1 MSALLTME
9 GISKAFPG
17 VQALS
22 KVDFEVMPGEAHALI
37 GENGAGKSTLIKILA
52 GVHRRDA
59 GTICFE
65 GNDYRVANPHEALA
79 MGVAVIYQELNLVQ
93 KLTVAQNIFLGH
105 EPLRRAGFVANRE
118 MNARAGEILKE
129 LGISIDPRTPV
140 QELGVAQKQMVEIAK
155 ALSRASRILVM
166 DEPTAPLTQSE
177 IEVLFRVIAGLKEQ
191 RLGIIY
197 ISHRLDEVFQIADRV
212 TVLRDGE
219 RVHSSKVSA
228 TQIDKLVLAMVGRRL
243 AEEEPPLEVP
253 VDAPVVLEAEGLAD
267 GRVVRN
273 ISLTVRAG
281 EVVGVAGLIG
291 SGRSE
296 FAHLLFGSESAAD
309 GEVRLVGETLSG
321 GVPQRIAAGLGMVP
335 EDRKLQGLVMQ
346 LLVKENSTLATLGKY
361 TSGGFIRRP
370 AHESRVRE
378 IIAELRI
385 ATRGPRQP
393 VKALSGGNQQKV
405 ILSRWMDTGARAL
418 IFDEPTR
425 GVDVGAKAEI
435 YALIREL
442 QRRGVAILMISSD
455 LPEVLRISNRV
466 IVIRNGRVA
475 GELSREEAT
484 QEKVLRLMMGADV
497 SGNGA

>member
-1 MSALLTME
+1 MPALLTME

-59 GTICFE
+59 GTIRFE

-105 EPLRRAGFVANRE
+105 EPLRRAGFVATRE

-140 QELGVAQKQMVEIAK
+140 EALGVAQKQMVEIAK

-191 RLGIIY
+191 GLGVIY

-219 RVHSSKVSA
+219 RVHSSEVSE
-228 TQIDKLVLAMVGRRL
+228 TQIDRLVLAMVGRRL
-243 AEEEPPLEVP
+243 AGEEPPLEVP
-253 VDAPVVLEAEGLAD
+253 ADAPVALEADGLSD
-267 GRVVRN
+267 GRVVRD
-273 ISLTVRAG
+273 ISLQVRAG
-281 EVVGVAGLIG
+281 EVVGLAGLIG

-296 FAHLLFGSESAAD
+296 FAHLLFGSEAAAG
-309 GEVRLVGETLSG
+309 GEARLMGETLSG
-321 GVPQRIAAGLGMVP
+321 GVPQRIDAGLGMVP

-346 LLVKENSTLATLGKY
+346 LLVKENSTLATLDKY

-385 ATRGPRQP
+385 ATRGPRQS

-442 QRRGVAILMISSD
+442 QKRGVAILMISSD

-475 GELSREEAT
+475 GELSREGAT
-484 QEKVLRLMMGADV
+484 QEKVLRLMMGAAV

>member
-1 MSALLTME
+1 MPALLTME

-59 GTICFE
+59 GEIRFE

-105 EPLRRAGFVANRE
+105 EPLRRAGFVATRE

-140 QELGVAQKQMVEIAK
+140 EALGVAQKQMVEIAK

-191 RLGIIY
+191 GLGVIY

-219 RVHSSKVSA
+219 RVHSSEVSE
-228 TQIDKLVLAMVGRRL
+228 TQIDRLVLAMVGRRL

-253 VDAPVVLEAEGLAD
+253 ADAPVALEAEGLSD
-267 GRVVRN
+267 GRVVRD
-273 ISLTVRAG
+273 ISLQVRAG
-281 EVVGVAGLIG
+281 EVVGLAGLIG

-296 FAHLLFGSESAAD
+296 FAHLLFGSEAAAG
-309 GEVRLVGETLSG
+309 GEARLMGETLSG
-321 GVPQRIAAGLGMVP
+321 GVPQRIDAGLGMVP

-346 LLVKENSTLATLGKY
+346 LLVKENSTLATLDKY

-385 ATRGPRQP
+385 ATRGPRQS

-442 QRRGVAILMISSD
+442 QKRGVAILMISSD

-475 GELSREEAT
+475 GVLSREEAT
-484 QEKVLRLMMGADV
+484 QEKVLRLMMGAVV
-497 SGNGA
+497 SDNGT

>member
-1 MSALLTME
+1 MSSALLTME

-22 KVDFEVMPGEAHALI
+22 EVDLEVMPGEVHALI

-52 GVHRRDA
+52 GVHLRDG
-59 GTICFE
+59 GTIRF
-65 GNDYRVANPHEALA
+65 GGSDYRAANPHEALA

-93 KLTVAQNIFLGH
+93 KLTVAQNIYLGH
-105 EPLRRAGFVANRE
+105 EPRIGAGFVATRE
-118 MNARAGEILKE
+118 MNARASEILRE

-140 QELGVAQKQMVEIAK
+140 ETLGVAQKQMVEIAK

-177 IEVLFRVIAGLKEQ
+177 IEVLFRVIGRLKAQGL
-191 RLGIIY
+191 GVIY

-219 RVHSSKVSA
+219 RVHVGSVSE
-228 TQIDKLVLAMVGRRL
+228 TEIDQLVLAMVGRRL
-243 AEEEPPLEVP
+243 AEEEPPLPVP
-253 VDAPVVLEAEGLAD
+253 EDAPVVLEAEDLAD
-267 GRVVRN
+267 GRMVRG
-273 ISLTVRAG
+273 ISLRVRAG
-281 EVVGVAGLIG
+281 EVVGLAGLIG

-296 FAHLLFGSESAAD
+296 FAHLLFGSEAAA
-309 GEVRLVGETLSG
+309 GGVVRLSGEPLVGS
-321 GVPQRIAAGLGMVP
+321 VPGRIAAGLGMVP

-361 TSGGFIRRP
+361 ARGGFIRRP

-393 VKALSGGNQQKV
+393 VNALSGGNQQKV

-442 QRRGVAILMISSD
+442 QKRGVAVLVISSD
-455 LPEVLRISNRV
+455 LPEVLRISNRI
-466 IVIRNGRVA
+466 IVIRNGRAA
-475 GELSREEAT
+475 GELAREEAS
-484 QEKVLRLMMGADV
+484 QEKVLRLMMGAAA
-497 SGNGA
+497 SGD

>member
-1 MSALLTME
+1 MSALLTMR

-22 KVDFEVMPGEAHALI
+22 RVDFEVVPGEVHALI

-59 GTICFE
+59 GEIRLGGE
-65 GNDYRVANPHEALA
+65 DYRVTNPHEALA
-79 MGVAVIYQELNLVQ
+79 MGVAVIYQELNLVR
-93 KLTVAQNIFLGH
+93 KLTVAQNVFLGH
-105 EPLRRAGFVANRE
+105 EPRLGAGFVATRE
-118 MNARAGEILKE
+118 MNARTAEILNE
-129 LGISIDPRTPV
+129 LGVSIDPRTPV
-140 QELGVAQKQMVEIAK
+140 DELGVAQKQMVEIAK
-155 ALSRASRILVM
+155 ALSRASRVLVM

-177 IEVLFRVIAGLKEQ
+177 IEVLFRVIARLKAQGL
-191 RLGIIY
+191 GVIY

-219 RVHSSKVSA
+219 RVHASAVSE
-228 TQIDKLVLAMVGRRL
+228 TEIDSLVLAMVGRRL
-243 AEEEPPLEVP
+243 AEAAPPLEP
-253 VDAPVVLEAEGLAD
+253 APDAPFLLEAEGLTD
-267 GRVVRN
+267 GRVVHG
-273 ISLTVRAG
+273 ISLGVRAG
-281 EVVGVAGLIG
+281 EVVGLAGLIG

-296 FAHLLFGSESAAD
+296 FAHLLFGSEAAA
-309 GEVRLVGETLSG
+309 GGVVRLGGQTLRG
-321 GVPQRIAAGLGMVP
+321 GVRKRIAAGLGMVP

-361 TSGGFIRRP
+361 TSGGFIRR
-370 AHESRVRE
+370 AAQESSVRRF
-378 IIAELRI
+378 ISELRI

-393 VKALSGGNQQKV
+393 VGALSGGNQQKV

-442 QRRGVAILMISSD
+442 QERGVAILVISSD
-455 LPEVLRISNRV
+455 LPEVLRIANRV
-466 IVIRNGRVA
+466 VVVRNGRVA
-475 GELSREEAT
+475 GEFPRAEAK
-484 QEKVLRLMMGADV
+484 QEKVLRLMVGAAAD
-497 SGNGA
+497 GAT

>member
-1 MSALLTME
+1 MPALLTME

-22 KVDFEVMPGEAHALI
+22 KVDFEVVPGEAHALI

-59 GTICFE
+59 GAIRFE

-105 EPLRRAGFVANRE
+105 EPLRRAGFVATRE
-118 MNARAGEILKE
+118 MNARAGEILGE

-140 QELGVAQKQMVEIAK
+140 EELGVAQKQMVEIAK

-191 RLGIIY
+191 GLGIIY

-219 RVHSSKVSA
+219 RVHSSEVSE
-228 TQIDKLVLAMVGRRL
+228 TQIDQLVLAMVGRRL
-243 AEEEPPLEVP
+243 AEEEPPIEVP
-253 VDAPVVLEAEGLAD
+253 EDAPVVLEAEALAD
-267 GRVVRN
+267 GRVVRD
-273 ISLTVRAG
+273 ISLQVREG
-281 EVVGVAGLIG
+281 EVVGLAGLIG

-296 FAHLLFGSESAAD
+296 FAHLLFGSESAAG
-309 GEVRLVGETLSG
+309 GEARLMGETLSG
-321 GVPQRIAAGLGMVP
+321 GVPQRIEAGLGMVP

-442 QRRGVAILMISSD
+442 QKRGVAILMISSD

-466 IVIRNGRVA
+466 IVIRNGSVA

-484 QEKVLRLMMGADV
+484 QEQVLRLMMGADE
-497 SGNGA
+497 SGNGV

>member
-1 MSALLTME
+1 MPALLTME

-22 KVDFEVMPGEAHALI
+22 RVDFEVMPGEAHALI

-59 GTICFE
+59 GTIRFE
-65 GNDYRVANPHEALA
+65 GEDYRAANPHEALA

-105 EPLRRAGFVANRE
+105 EPLRRAGFVATRE

-140 QELGVAQKQMVEIAK
+140 EQLGVAQKQMVEIAK

-191 RLGIIY
+191 GLGIIY

-219 RVHSSKVSA
+219 RVHSSEVSE
-228 TQIDKLVLAMVGRRL
+228 TRIDELVLAMVGRRL

-253 VDAPVVLEAEGLAD
+253 EDAPVVLEAEALSD
-267 GRVVRN
+267 GRVVRD
-273 ISLTVRAG
+273 ISLEVRAG
-281 EVVGVAGLIG
+281 EVVGLAGLIG

-296 FAHLLFGSESAAD
+296 FAHLLFGSEAAAG
-309 GEVRLVGETLSG
+309 GEARLFGKTLSG
-321 GVPQRIAAGLGMVP
+321 GVPQRIEAGLGMVP

-346 LLVKENSTLATLGKY
+346 LLVKENTTLATLDKY
-361 TSGGFIRRP
+361 TSGGFVRRI

-385 ATRGPRQP
+385 ATRGPRQA

-405 ILSRWMDTGARAL
+405 ILSRWMDTGAGAL

-442 QRRGVAILMISSD
+442 QKRGVAILMISSD
-455 LPEVLRISNRV
+455 LPEVLRISNRI

-475 GELSREEAT
+475 GVLSRADAT
-484 QEKVLRLMMGADV
+484 QEKVLRLMMGAAV

>member
-1 MSALLTME
+1 MPALLTME

-22 KVDFEVMPGEAHALI
+22 EVDFEVMTGEAHALI

-59 GTICFE
+59 GTIRFD
-65 GNDYRVANPHEALA
+65 GSDYRVANPHEALA

-105 EPLRRAGFVANRE
+105 EPLRRAGFVAARE
-118 MNARAGEILKE
+118 MNARAGEILNE

-140 QELGVAQKQMVEIAK
+140 EALGVAQKQMVEIAK

-191 RLGIIY
+191 GLGVIY

-219 RVHSSKVSA
+219 RVHSGEVSA
-228 TQIDKLVLAMVGRRL
+228 TQIDELVLAMVGRRL

-253 VDAPVVLEAEGLAD
+253 EDAPVVLEAETLTD
-267 GRVVRN
+267 GRVVQD
-273 ISLTVRAG
+273 ISLQVRAG
-281 EVVGVAGLIG
+281 EVVGLAGLIG

-296 FAHLLFGSESAAD
+296 FAHLLFGSEAAAG
-309 GEVRLVGETLSG
+309 GEARLSGEALSG
-321 GVPQRIAAGLGMVP
+321 GVPQRIDSGLGMVP

-346 LLVKENSTLATLGKY
+346 LLVKENSTLATLDKY
-361 TSGGFIRRP
+361 TSSGFIRRP

-385 ATRGPRQP
+385 ATRGPRQS

-475 GELSREEAT
+475 GELSRDAAT
-484 QEKVLRLMMGADV
+484 QEKVLRLMMGADET
-497 SGNGA
+497 GNGV

>member
-1 MSALLTME
+1 MPALLTME

-59 GTICFE
+59 GTIRFE

-105 EPLRRAGFVANRE
+105 EPLRRAGFVATRE

-140 QELGVAQKQMVEIAK
+140 EELGVAQKQMVEIAK

-191 RLGIIY
+191 GLGVIY

-219 RVHSSKVSA
+219 RVHSSEVSE
-228 TQIDKLVLAMVGRRL
+228 TQIDRLVLAMVGRRL

-253 VDAPVVLEAEGLAD
+253 EDAPMVLEAEGLAD
-267 GRVVRN
+267 GRVVRD
-273 ISLTVRAG
+273 ISLGVRAG
-281 EVVGVAGLIG
+281 EVVGLAGLIG

-296 FAHLLFGSESAAD
+296 FAHLLFGSEMAAE

-346 LLVKENSTLATLGKY
+346 LLVKENSTLATLDKY

-385 ATRGPRQP
+385 ATRGPRQS

-484 QEKVLRLMMGADV
+484 QEQVLRLMMGAAV

>member
-22 KVDFEVMPGEAHALI
+22 KVDFEVMSGEAHALI
-37 GENGAGKSTLIKILA
+37 GENGAGKSTLVKILA

-59 GTICFE
+59 GAIRFD
-65 GNDYRVANPHEALA
+65 GNDYQAANPHEALA

-93 KLTVAQNIFLGH
+93 KLNVAQNIFLGH
-105 EPLRRAGFVANRE
+105 EPLRRAGFVAARE
-118 MNARAGEILKE
+118 MNARAEEILGQ

-140 QELGVAQKQMVEIAK
+140 EELGVAQKQMVEIAK

-177 IEVLFRVIAGLKEQ
+177 IEVLFRVIAGLKEEG
-191 RLGIIY
+191 LGIIY

-219 RVHSSKVSA
+219 RVHSSEVSE
-228 TQIDKLVLAMVGRRL
+228 TQIDRLVLAMVGHRL
-243 AEEEPPLEVP
+243 AEAEPPLEVP
-253 VDAPVVLEAEGLAD
+253 VDAPVTLEADALSDA
-267 GRVVRN
+267 RVVRG
-273 ISLTVRAG
+273 ISLGVRAG
-281 EVVGVAGLIG
+281 EVVGLAGLIG

-296 FAHLLFGSESAAD
+296 FAHLLFGSETAAG
-309 GEVRLVGETLSG
+309 GEVRLMGKKLSG
-321 GVPQRIAAGLGMVP
+321 GVPQRITAGLGMVP

-370 AHESRVRE
+370 AHESRVQE

-393 VKALSGGNQQKV
+393 VNALSGGNQQKV
-405 ILSRWMDTGARAL
+405 ILSRWMDTGACAL

-442 QRRGVAILMISSD
+442 QKRGVAILVISSD

-466 IVIRNGRVA
+466 IVIRNGRAA
-475 GELSREEAT
+475 GELSRAEAT
-484 QEKVLRLMMGADV
+484 QEKVLRLMMGAAE

>member
-22 KVDFEVMPGEAHALI
+22 KVDFEVMSGEAHALI

-52 GVHRRDA
+52 GVHRRDT
-59 GTICFE
+59 GTIRFE
-65 GNDYRVANPHEALA
+65 GIDYRAANPHEALA
-79 MGVAVIYQELNLVQ
+79 MGVAVIYQELNLIQ

-105 EPLRRAGFVANRE
+105 EPLRRAGFVAARE
-118 MNARAGEILKE
+118 MNARAGEILGE
-129 LGISIDPRTPV
+129 LGISIDQRTPV
-140 QELGVAQKQMVEIAK
+140 EELGVAQKQMVEIAK

-191 RLGIIY
+191 GLGIIY

-219 RVHSSKVSA
+219 RVHSSKVSE
-228 TQIDKLVLAMVGRRL
+228 TQIDRLVLAMVGHRL
-243 AEEEPPLEVP
+243 AEAELPLEVP
-253 VDAPVVLEAEGLAD
+253 GDAPVTLEADALSDA
-267 GRVVRN
+267 RVVRG
-273 ISLTVRAG
+273 ISLGVRAG
-281 EVVGVAGLIG
+281 EVVGLAGLIG

-296 FAHLLFGSESAAD
+296 FAHLLFGSETAAG
-309 GEVRLVGETLSG
+309 GEVRLMGKTLSG
-321 GVPQRIAAGLGMVP
+321 GVPRRIAAGLGMVP

-393 VKALSGGNQQKV
+393 VNALSGGNQQKV

-442 QRRGVAILMISSD
+442 QKRGVAILVISSD
-455 LPEVLRISNRV
+455 LPEVLRISNRI
-466 IVIRNGRVA
+466 IVIRNGRAA

-484 QEKVLRLMMGADV
+484 QEKVLRLMMGAAV

>member
-1 MSALLTME
+1 MPALLTME

-59 GTICFE
+59 GEIRFE

-105 EPLRRAGFVANRE
+105 EPLRRAGFVATRE

-140 QELGVAQKQMVEIAK
+140 EALGVAQKQMVEIAK

-191 RLGIIY
+191 GLGVIY

-219 RVHSSKVSA
+219 RVHSSEVSE
-228 TQIDKLVLAMVGRRL
+228 TQIDRLVLAMVGRRL

-253 VDAPVVLEAEGLAD
+253 ADAPVALEAEGLSD
-267 GRVVRN
+267 GRVVRD
-273 ISLTVRAG
+273 ISLQVRAG
-281 EVVGVAGLIG
+281 EVVGLAGLIG

-296 FAHLLFGSESAAD
+296 FAHLLFGSETAAG
-309 GEVRLVGETLSG
+309 GEARLMGETLSG
-321 GVPQRIAAGLGMVP
+321 GVPQRIDAGLGMVP

-346 LLVKENSTLATLGKY
+346 LLVKENSTLATLDKY

-385 ATRGPRQP
+385 ATRGPRQS

-442 QRRGVAILMISSD
+442 QKRGVAILMISSD

-475 GELSREEAT
+475 GVLTREEAT
-484 QEKVLRLMMGADV
+484 QEKVLRLMMGAVV
-497 SGNGA
+497 SGNGT